1 MGDSLADPRM
11 DAMNDISFRRNSLV
25 LSGRGSGTLAYL
37 DFGSSDRPVD
47 LVFLHAN
54 GFNAGTYRSVL
65 APLAAN
71 YRILAIDQRGHGET
85 GLETNLTGR
94 RDWLDLR
101 DDLLAFLAAL
111 DLSHIVLSGHSMG
124 ATASL
129 LAAAEQPTRCR
140 RLVLFDPVILP
151 PGQGAVPQDSPLEQA
166 AGRRRA
172 VFPSRAEAI
181 KSYTGRGAF
190 RTWPDG
196 ILRDYVTA
204 GFHDL
209 PSGEVMLAC
218 APAWE
223 ASGYAAHG
231 HDPWAA
237 LRSTQ
242 CPIDI
247 LRAETASTFHVGEAG
262 TMAGD
267 RIHITTVPGSTH
279 FLPMERP
286 DVIRTTLEEAI
297 SGKSVSAVTAPIQA

>member
-1 MGDSLADPRM
+1 MDDSPTGPRM
-11 DAMNDISFRRNSLV
+11 DDISLRKSSVMLP
-25 LSGRGSGTLAYL
+25 GRGSGALAFL
-37 DFGSSDRPVD
+37 DFGSPYRPVD

-54 GFNAGTYRSVL
+54 GFNAGTYRSIL
-65 APLAAN
+65 APLAAD

-85 GLETNLTGR
+85 SLETNLTGR

-111 DLSHIVLSGHSMG
+111 DLRHVVLSGHSMG

-129 LAAAEQPTRCR
+129 LAAAAEPTRCR
-140 RLVLFDPVILP
+140 RLVLFDPVILSP
-151 PGQGAVPQDSPLEQA
+151 AQSAVPQESPLEQA

-181 KSYTGRGAF
+181 KSYAGRGAF

-196 ILRDYVTA
+196 ILRDYVSA

-209 PSGEVMLAC
+209 PSGEIMLAC

-237 LRSTQ
+237 LRLTQ

-247 LRAETASTFHVGEAG
+247 LRAETASTFHIDESS
-262 TMAGD
+262 TLAGD
-267 RIHITTVPGSTH
+267 RIHITTVLGSTH
-279 FLPMERP
+279 FLPMERS
-286 DVIRTTLEEAI
+286 DLIRIALAEAI
-297 SGKSVSAVTAPIQA
+297 SGESMCAVTAPIQA

>member
-1 MGDSLADPRM
+1 MGDSLADPPM
-11 DAMNDISFRRNSLV
+11 DAVDNISFRKSSMMLP
-25 LSGRGSGTLAYL
+25 GRGSGALAFL
-37 DFGSSDRPVD
+37 DFGSPSRPVD

-54 GFNAGTYRSVL
+54 GFNAGTYRSIL
-65 APLAAN
+65 TPLAAN

-85 GLETNLTGR
+85 SLETDLKGR
-94 RDWLDLR
+94 RDWFDLR

-111 DLSHIVLSGHSMG
+111 DLRHVVLSGHSMG
-124 ATASL
+124 ATTSL
-129 LAAAEQPTRCR
+129 LAAATEPTCCR

-151 PGQGAVPQDSPLEQA
+151 PGQDAVLQDSRLEQA

-172 VFPSRAEAI
+172 VFPNRAEAI

-196 ILRDYVTA
+196 ILHDYVAA

-223 ASGYAAHG
+223 ASGYVAHG
-231 HDPWAA
+231 HDPWVA
-237 LRSTQ
+237 LRLAQ

-247 LRAETASTFHVGEAG
+247 LRAETASTFHIGEAS
-262 TMAGD
+262 TLAGD
-267 RIHITTVPGSTH
+267 RTQITTVPGSTH
-279 FLPMERP
+279 FLPMERS
-286 DVIRTTLEEAI
+286 DLIRTVLAEAI
-297 SGKSVSAVTAPIQA
+297 SGKSASDVTAPIQA